1 VALFGAEMRHVDGGG
16 GIVGQQARD
25 LARLQPRQA
34 LAQPKDGQG
43 AEKAG
48 GVDGEIR
55 GHAGHLGGR
64 GVDVHVIVGR
74 RVGALRFVIALP
86 KLSAN
91 VPGMDGQ
98 SSDITIEAGQGVRA
112 RRVLYIPGFD
122 PVPARKYR
130 ERYRREAGEQ
140 ARISG
145 YEIALSRQ
153 QIEGP
158 FGWHVEAE
166 TGGVTSRADIEV
178 LIWADIVKDSM
189 AHGIMATYWQLL
201 RTAWVYIMSGALFR
215 LFRLRKGPVI
225 AALYPVLFLLGQ
237 LGIAVLAGIGM
248 AVLVAWLGSVLI
260 GVPLAVFGMVAGGGT
275 IWAVL
280 ALFKRY
286 DGKVLA
292 YYLMHDYAFTARHG
306 GANPPALEA
315 RLEDFKARVIAAMAS
330 DADEV
335 LIVGHSSGAHLAVN
349 VLADLLRQRR
359 LPAQGPE
366 LAFLSLGQVVPMVS
380 FLPNARK
387 LRGDLEYLSQSE
399 ALTWVDVTAP
409 GDGCAFALCDP
420 VSVSGVAPEAG
431 KRWPLVISAAFTQTL
446 SPAKWKALR
455 WRLFE
460 LHFQYLNA
468 FDRPGDYDYFQIT
481 AGPETLA
488 ARFAGRTPSKSR
500 IERAVNRFTDR

>member
-1 VALFGAEMRHVDGGG
+1 MS
-16 GIVGQQARD
+16 IW
-25 LARLQPRQA
+25 
-34 LAQPKDGQG
+34 
-43 AEKAG
+43 
-48 GVDGEIR
+48 GVS
-55 GHAGHLGGR
+55 GR
-64 GVDVHVIVGR
+64 CF
-74 RVGALRFVIALP
+74 AIALP
-86 KLSAN
+86 KFSVNLRL
-91 VPGMDGQ
+91 MDGQ
-98 SSDITIEAGQGVRA
+98 NSDTMADLSQKVRV

-145 YEIALSRQ
+145 YGIALSKQ
-153 QIEGP
+153 QVAGP
-158 FGWHVEAE
+158 FGWHVE
-166 TGGVTSRADIEV
+166 TDIDGQSTRADIEV
-178 LIWADIVKDSM
+178 LVWADIVKDSM
-189 AHGIMATYWQLL
+189 AHGIAATYWQLL
-201 RTAWVYIMSGALFR
+201 RTAWAYIGSGALFR

-225 AALYPVLFLLGQ
+225 AALYPVFFLLGQ
-237 LGIAVLAGIGM
+237 LLFAILAGAGM
-248 AVLVAWLGSVLI
+248 AVLVAWLGVVLT
-260 GVPLAVFGMVAGGGT
+260 GVPLSVFGMVAGGVT
-275 IWAVL
+275 IWSVL

-315 RLEDFKARVIAAMAS
+315 RLVEFKARVIAAMAS

-359 LPAQGPE
+359 LPVEGPA
-366 LAFLSLGQVVPMVS
+366 LSFLSLGQVVPMVS
-380 FLPNARK
+380 FLPKARK
-387 LRGDLEYLSQSE
+387 LRGDLEYLCQSDTL
-399 ALTWVDVTAP
+399 AWVDVTAP

-420 VSVSGVAPEAG
+420 VSVSGVAPETG
-431 KRWPLVISAAFTQTL
+431 KRWPLVISAAFSQTL

-481 AGPETLA
+481 AGPRTLA
-488 ARFAGRTPSKSR
+488 ARFAGRAPSKSR